1 VEGTKNITHDFSR
14 GEKQNMSKKRFTAGL
29 ESLLST
35 PDDVALQS
43 NALLAESNAS
53 KGKAAVAELPEK
65 ESKKNQGKR
74 FTDDLQAF
82 LMEAFEES
90 FDRQMQHDRSSA
102 AEPEVK
108 KRSTKPMDGLDA
120 LIRSTIE
127 PKVHFDANTT
137 RRLTVQFDE
146 RKLEKLKTIARTE
159 KTLLRDIID
168 SIVEEYI
175 AKWERQKKS

>member
-1 VEGTKNITHDFSR
+1 MTLVVGKDQ
-14 GEKQNMSKKRFTAGL
+14 KMSKKRFTAGL

-43 NALLAESNAS
+43 NALLAESTAS

-102 AEPEVK
+102 TEPEVK
-108 KRSTKPMDGLDA
+108 KSNTKPMDGLDA